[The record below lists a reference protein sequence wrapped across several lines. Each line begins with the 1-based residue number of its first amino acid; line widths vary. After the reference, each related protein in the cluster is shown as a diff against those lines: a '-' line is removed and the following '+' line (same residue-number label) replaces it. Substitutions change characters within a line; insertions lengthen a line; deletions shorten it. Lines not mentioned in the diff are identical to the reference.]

1 MTIPNRTLTLT
12 GVFAKNATTT
22 IPDPPV
28 SGASYRDTQMTK
40 EEVESGWAYK
50 DIVDSSSFNQAMY
63 EYASLTS
70 QMEKYGFLP
79 WSNLT
84 DYDTGSLCLGSNGTI
99 YQAIQATGPSS
110 TAYDPVND
118 TSNTYWKDFV
128 GSTYVTLATN
138 QTITGDKTFSGSV
151 SLGSYATTDTISTD
165 TDHSTKVVN
174 SQWFRNALTNLGVQH
189 LTKYEDASGLPYT
202 APIDGIIRVRIGA
215 VYNWEVYINSI
226 IVQQQTRNDAD
237 SCTTTWVT
245 VPVKQGDVITANGSI
260 YNVSMYYPY

>member
-50 DIVDSSSFNQAMY
+50 DIVDSSSFNQALY

-84 DYDTGSLCLGSNGTI
+84 DYVAGSICLGSDGNL
-99 YQAIQATGPSS
+99 YQATQATGPSS

-118 TSNTYWKDFV
+118 TSHTYWVAFLQEAMSIILESV
-128 GSTYVTLATN
+128 YPVGAIYIGTQSTCPMSGLITGSTWELVATN
-138 QTITGDKTFSGSV
+138 KALWGGDGTNANTTKNAGLPNITGTFGARSFTDDELTVSGAFKTVEMSKQTSQSFNSQQSQQFGFDA
-151 SLGSYATTDTISTD
+151 SLSNSIYGNSDTVQPPAY
-165 TDHSTKVVN
+165 VVN
-174 SQWFRNALTNLGVQH
+174 VWRR
-189 LTKYEDASGLPYT
+189 T
-202 APIDGIIRVRIGA
+202 A
-215 VYNWEVYINSI
+215 
-226 IVQQQTRNDAD
+226 
-237 SCTTTWVT
+237 
-245 VPVKQGDVITANGSI
+245 
-260 YNVSMYYPY
+260 